1 MQSRRFALTTPL
13 AFALCLAFGGAHAD
27 AQPQVQL
34 PKGVSSGPCV
44 EGICEYRLGNGLRV
58 LLFPDATQPTV
69 TLNLIYSVGSLQEN
83 YGETGMAHLLEHMLF
98 KGTPT
103 HQDIPGEMKK
113 RGIGFNA
120 QTSLDR
126 TNYFSSFP
134 ANDATLDWV
143 LGLEA
148 DRMVHSNI
156 ARKDL
161 DSEMTVVRNEME
173 SGENNPVAA
182 LNERVRSTAYL
193 WHHYGNSTIGARSDV
208 EGVPIERLQAYYRA
222 WYRPDN
228 ATLVVA
234 GRIDPAKTLSA
245 IAARFGGVAKPAEA
259 MRQFYTRE
267 PAQDGEREVTVRR
280 TGDLRLLIA
289 VYHTPAATHPD
300 AAALGILEDVL
311 GHTPGGRLHKALV
324 ESGLAANAAVGSEQL
339 RDPGLMTA
347 FAAMPKDA
355 DTAKVEKVL
364 LEQLE
369 QLQNQPITAA
379 EVDAA
384 KQRARNNFELAY
396 TNVSAVAMG
405 LSDAV
410 VAGDWRLYFQY
421 RDALEKV
428 TADDVNRVAR
438 AYLQSSN
445 RTLGRFVPTDAPK
458 RVEIAQAPSA
468 ETVLKGYTGKAAIEA
483 GEHFDPTPAN
493 IQSRTQTFSIDTGIG
508 QGLKIALLPK
518 KTRGG
523 TVTVSAKFHFGD
535 ADSLRGHDTAGGV
548 AGALL
553 MRGSE
558 GLNREQIDARF
569 EALKTSARI
578 NGGLQ
583 TARIGLTTRREQLGE
598 ALTLAAKVL
607 RTPTYPD
614 KEFEQYRLQ
623 AITGMEA
630 SRQEP
635 GAIASDA
642 MAKHFDPWP
651 VGHPL
656 HYQSLD
662 EELASIK
669 ALKLEDV
676 RAFHRDFFGTAEG
689 EISVIGDFDPVAVKQ
704 QLQSLFADWKPKHA
718 YTPMATRYI
727 DVAAE
732 QRRFEAPD
740 KANGILLANLNLSL
754 KDIDPD
760 YPALVAANF
769 ILGGGT
775 IKSRLGDRIR
785 QKEGLSYGVDSDLNA
800 DASRDG
806 RDDAGSW
813 SVQAIAA
820 PENLAQVERSMRE
833 ELARLVKDGVGADE
847 LKDAVSGLLTQREQ
861 ARASDP
867 AVAEGLISNLFYGR
881 TMQFAADLD
890 AKFKALTVESVNAA
904 IRKHLKPEQ
913 FSVYTAG
920 DFAAAKGKAPTQVKA
935 PAEGQ

>member
-1 MQSRRFALTTPL
+1 MPPRRPAAIAAL
-13 AFALCLAFGGAHAD
+13 AFALSLALGGAHAQ
-27 AQPQVQL
+27 APQPPPAGFQA
-34 PKGVSSGPCV
+34 GPCV
-44 EGICEYRLGNGLRV
+44 EGICEYRMSNGLRV

-69 TLNLIYSVGSLQEN
+69 TLNLIYAVGSLQEN

-98 KGTPT
+98 KGTPS
-103 HQDIPGEMKK
+103 HRDIPGEMKK

-126 TNYFSSFP
+126 TNYFASFP
-134 ANDATLDWV
+134 ANDATLDWL

-148 DRMVHSNI
+148 DRMVHSDI

-173 SGENNPVAA
+173 NGENSEVSA
-182 LNERVRSTAYL
+182 LSERVRSTAYL

-208 EGVPIERLQAYYRA
+208 EHVPIERLQAYYRA

-228 ATLVVA
+228 ATLVLT
-234 GRIDPAKTLSA
+234 GRIDPAKTLGTV
-245 IAARFGGVAKPAEA
+245 ARYFGAVPKPAEP
-259 MRQFYTRE
+259 MRAFYTRE

-280 TGDLRLLIA
+280 VGDLRLLMA
-289 VYHTPAATHPD
+289 AYHIPAATHAD
-300 AAALGILEDVL
+300 AAPLGILDDIL

-324 ESGLAANAAVGSEQL
+324 ETGLAASIGVGGEQMP
-339 RDPGLMTA
+339 DPGLLTA
-347 FAAMPKDA
+347 LAALPKDGDA
-355 DTAKVEKVL
+355 AKAEQVL
-364 LEQLE
+364 IEQLE
-369 QLQNQPITAA
+369 QIQKKPITTE
-379 EVDAA
+379 EVEAA
-384 KQRARNNFELAY
+384 KQRARNSFERAY
-396 TNVSAVAMG
+396 TNVGAVAMA
-405 LSDAV
+405 LSDPV

-428 TADDVNRVAR
+428 TAGDVNRVAR

-445 RTLGRFVPTDAPK
+445 RTFGRFVPT
-458 RVEIAQAPSA
+458 QAPQRVTIPEAPTAAS
-468 ETVLKGYTGKAAIEA
+468 VLQGYTGKLALEA

-493 IQSRTQTFSIDTGIG
+493 IEARTQTITLDTGVG
-508 QGLKIALLPK
+508 QGLKLALLPK

-523 TVTVSAKFHFGD
+523 TVIVSANFHFAD
-535 ADSLRGHDTAGGV
+535 TDSLRGRDTAGNV
-548 AGALL
+548 AGALM
-553 MRGSE
+553 MRGSQE
-558 GLNREQIDARF
+558 LSREQIDARF
-569 EALKTSARI
+569 EALKTTARI
-578 NGGLQ
+578 GGGLQ
-583 TARIGLTTRREQLGE
+583 SARVGLTTRREQLSD
-598 ALTLAAKVL
+598 ALALAAKVL

-623 AITGMEA
+623 AITGLEA

-635 GAIASDA
+635 GQIASQA
-642 MAKHFDPWP
+642 LAQHFDPWP
-651 VGHPL
+651 AGHPL
-656 HYQSLD
+656 HFKSLD
-662 EELASIK
+662 ESLAAIK
-669 ALKLEDV
+669 ALKVEDV
-676 RAFHRDFFGTAEG
+676 RAFHREFYGSAEG
-689 EISVIGDFDPVAVKQ
+689 EISVVGDFDPVAVKQ
-704 QLQSLFADWKPKHA
+704 QLQALFADWKPKHA
-718 YTPMATRYI
+718 YAPISTHYI

-732 QRRFEAPD
+732 QRRFETPD
-740 KANGILLANLNLSL
+740 KPNGVLLANVNLSL

-760 YPALVAANF
+760 YPALVAANY

-785 QKEGLSYGVDSDLNA
+785 QKEGLSYGVDSDLDA

-820 PENLAQVERSMRE
+820 PENLEQVERAMRE
-833 ELARLVKDGVGADE
+833 ELARLVKDGVGAEE

-867 AVAEGLISNLFYGR
+867 AVAAGWVSNLFYGR

-904 IRKHLKPEQ
+904 IRRHLKPEQ
-913 FSVYTAG
+913 FSVYAAG
-920 DFAAAKGKAPTQVKA
+920 DFAAAKNKAPVKA
-935 PAEGQ
+935 KAARP